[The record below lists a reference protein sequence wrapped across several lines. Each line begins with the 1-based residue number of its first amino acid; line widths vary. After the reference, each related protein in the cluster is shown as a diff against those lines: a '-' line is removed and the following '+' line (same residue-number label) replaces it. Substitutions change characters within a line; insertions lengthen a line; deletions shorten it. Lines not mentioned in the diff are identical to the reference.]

1 MSNDSVVQFHDINGN
16 TIPLDL
22 DSVDSV
28 VFNAD
33 CMELL
38 RALPD
43 KCIDLAIVDPPY
55 GIAAPKGTYLS
66 RAEGRGKYSGTA
78 ELVRKRAGSLK
89 GSGKL
94 KNRVLNISDTDWD
107 NTPPRRN
114 ILMSC
119 SEFQGIRSSGAA
131 TILAFLRQDALL
143 SGINVSRGRISH
155 RRNMH
160 GQATACQARSS
171 L

>member
-16 TIPLDL
+16 TASLDL
-22 DSVDSV
+22 GSVDSV

-38 RALPD
+38 KVLPD

-55 GIAAPKGTYLS
+55 GITAPKDTYLS
-66 RAEGRGKYSGTA
+66 RAKGRGKYPGTA
-78 ELVRKRAGSLK
+78 ELVRKRSGSLK

-107 NTPPRRN
+107 NTPPQKEYFDE
-114 ILMSC
+114 L
-119 SEFQGIRSSGAA
+119 
-131 TILAFLRQDALL
+131 LR
-143 SGINVSRGRISH
+143 VSRNQIIWGGNYFDLPPTR
-155 RRNMH
+155 
-160 GQATACQARSS
+160 
-171 L
+171 